1 MNIDN
6 EMIRAMQDC
15 DTTKARVSN
24 PYKKSEDLRGF
35 LRSWDL
41 HTRDQSLKAAP
52 ESIAATKT
60 KIAAKKTDL
69 VRTQAVFE
77 ALGTDLPSGP
87 HTCEAILVK
96 PPSGEA
102 EMADTPPYREPA
114 QEFQDY
120 HGHVHKLCGRH
131 VRFFYCCSEGFFC
144 SIKEP
149 HVHGSGEAQPSG
161 WDWGIIDPKKLGSRD
176 RGNA

>member
-24 PYKKSEDLRGF
+24 LYKKSEDLRGF
-35 LRSWDL
+35 RSWDL
-41 HTRDQSLKAAP
+41 HTRDHSLKAAP

-60 KIAAKKTDL
+60 KIAAKENEL
-69 VRTQAVFE
+69 VGAQAVF
-77 ALGTDLPSGP
+77 AVLGTDFHSGS

-96 PPSGEA
+96 PPYGEA
-102 EMADTPPYREPA
+102 FIADTPPCTEPA

-131 VRFFYCCSEGFFC
+131 VRFVYCCSEGFFC

-149 HVHGSGEAQPSG
+149 HVHGSGEVQPSG
-161 WDWGIIDPKKLGSRD
+161 RDWGMIDPKKLGSRD